1 MTRRPILNAR
11 QDAVLAV
18 LVAAD
23 QPLSTTCIR
32 ERVNAQA
39 AIVLI
44 AEQIYRTL
52 LTLQQHGLVER
63 TQSAPRTGTAYWQIA
78 PLRAEGK
85 DHGHHLL
92 QRH

>member
-1 MTRRPILNAR
+1 MTCKPSLNAR
-11 QDAVLAV
+11 QEAVLAV
-18 LVAAD
+18 LIAAD
-23 QPLSTTCIR
+23 QPLSTTCVR

-39 AIVLI
+39 GIVLI

-52 LTLQQHGLVER
+52 LTLHQHGLVER
-63 TQSAPRTGTAYWQIA
+63 TQNAPRTKTAYWQIA

-85 DHGHHLL
+85 DNGHNLV

>member
-1 MTRRPILNAR
+1 MTRKPALNAR

-39 AIVLI
+39 AIALI

-52 LTLQQHGLVER
+52 LTLHQRGLVER
-63 TQSAPRTGTAYWQIA
+63 TQSAPRTRTACWQIA
-78 PLRAEGK
+78 PVRAEGR
-85 DHGHHLL
+85 DHVHHLL

>member
-1 MTRRPILNAR
+1 MTRQPDLNAR
-11 QDAVLAV
+11 QKAVLAV

-32 ERVNAQA
+32 TRVNAQA
-39 AIVLI
+39 TAALI

-52 LTLQQHGLVER
+52 LALHQHGLVER
-63 TQSAPRTGTAYWQIA
+63 TQSTPRTRTAYWQIT
-78 PLRAEGK
+78 PRLVEGK
-85 DHGHHLL
+85 DHGHNLI